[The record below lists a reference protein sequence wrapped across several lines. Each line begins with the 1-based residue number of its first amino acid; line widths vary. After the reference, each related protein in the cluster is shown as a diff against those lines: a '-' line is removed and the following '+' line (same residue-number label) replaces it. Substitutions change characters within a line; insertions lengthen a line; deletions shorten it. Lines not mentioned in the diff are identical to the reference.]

1 MFNSISAAAACCLP
15 GQFSEQLLFP
25 NEVIIMQKSGRFFS
39 RDKVVSGRA
48 DGLRKTTCFHTKM
61 LQESKNKI
69 RSKFIN
75 FLSISDT

>member
-1 MFNSISAAAACCLP
+1 MFNSISAAACCLP

-69 RSKFIN
+69 KFM
-75 FLSISDT
+75 

>member
-1 MFNSISAAAACCLP
+1 MFNSISAAACCLP

-69 RSKFIN
+69 RSKLLN